1 MAPSLAISLRDSGKS
16 RADLWAFAAIVAT
29 EYGIETNNMLCDGTF
44 NSNPEIQCS
53 DRIGTNDCRI
63 NLSRSLKFQTGRKD
77 CISDDPDRGYVTYKD
92 EVWKDFNTPYNF
104 FIIPGTTK
112 TDEQRS

>member
-44 NSNPEIQCS
+44 NNNPEIQCS
-53 DRIGTNDCRI
+53 DRIETNDCKI

-77 CISDDPDRGYVTYKD
+77 CTSTGIVCKCYITCKD
-92 EVWKDFNTPYNF
+92 LHPSYMS
-104 FIIPGTTK
+104 TTK
-112 TDEQRS
+112 KNT

>member
-44 NSNPEIQCS
+44 NNNPEIQCS

-77 CISDDPDRGYVTYKD
+77 CTSTGILCIYSYGHSLTYGYLINPMKM
-92 EVWKDFNTPYNF
+92 
-104 FIIPGTTK
+104 
-112 TDEQRS
+112 RSL